1 MNDEYFKNKT
11 AVITGAA
18 SGIGRTF
25 ALELA
30 KMGTNLVISDINL
43 ERLED
48 VKKELEVY
56 KVKVVSKKCNVTK
69 KSDII
74 GLRDTTFSN
83 MGNVHFLFSNAGIAA
98 GGHFEDFSNDVW
110 RNIFNINIWGMINLV
125 EAFLPKMLE
134 QGFGHVIVT
143 SSIAGIFGVGGLIP
157 YSTTKFANFGF
168 CEALYGEFN
177 DKGIDVS
184 IICPFPI
191 NTNLMETAKMSFPPD
206 LISNYSPEQ
215 LIKGIEIGKEYYWNK
230 FTKGGYELEPAI
242 HFYLKK
248 IAKKK
253 LYISERKI
261 TRSLFIIKG
270 LWPNLYKNFVRK
282 KGNEHCDLINES
294 TQNAIDFM
302 ENTSKETI

>member
-1 MNDEYFKNKT
+1 MNENYFRGKT

-30 KMGTNLVISDINL
+30 KIGTNLVLSDINL

-48 VKKELEVY
+48 VKKEVELFNINVI
-56 KVKVVSKKCNVTK
+56 SQKCDVTK
-69 KSDII
+69 KSDIKN
-74 GLRDTTFSN
+74 LRDTVLSN
-83 MGNVHFLFSNAGIAA
+83 MQEIHFLFSNAGIAA
-98 GGHFEDFSNDVW
+98 GGHFEDFSHEIW

-125 EAFLPKMLE
+125 ESFLPKMIE

-143 SSIAGIFGVGGLIP
+143 SSIAGIFGVGGLMP
-157 YSTTKFANFGF
+157 YTTSKFANFGF
-168 CEALYGEFN
+168 CEALYGEFH

-191 NTNLMETAKMSFPPD
+191 KTNLMETAKMSFPSEI
-206 LISNYSPEQ
+206 ISKFSPEQ
-215 LIKGIEIGKEYYWNK
+215 IIKGVEIGKEYYWNK
-230 FTKGGYELEPAI
+230 FTEGGYELEPAI
-242 HFYLKK
+242 KLFLKK

-261 TRSLFIIKG
+261 TRFLFMIKG
-270 LWPNLYKNFVRK
+270 IWPNLYKIFVRK
-282 KGNEHCDLINES
+282 KSIEHCALIDES
-294 TQNAIDFM
+294 TQKAVDLMQN
-302 ENTSKETI
+302 NLNC